1 MTDNNDTLAE
11 SFVALINKSAELGAI
26 EASEE
31 LVEVLYQVMSEIISS
46 DLSPTRK
53 EASLG
58 TLTRV
63 VELYKGKLKVRG

>member
-11 SFVALINKSAELGAI
+11 SFVALINKSADLGAI
-26 EASEE
+26 EASKE

-58 TLTRV
+58 TLNRV

>member
-1 MTDNNDTLAE
+1 MTDKNDTLSE

-31 LVEVLYQVMSEIISS
+31 LIEVLYKVMSEIIAS

-63 VELYKGKLKVRG
+63 VELYKVKLQDRG

>member
-11 SFVALINKSAELGAI
+11 SFVALINKSAELGAS

-31 LVEVLYQVMSEIISS
+31 LVEVLYQVMSEIIAS